1 MFSLCEHHLVPF
13 MGKVRGKI
21 FNNVSCVCM
30 GTFMSERIFQELR
43 KDQHEILIRFLK
55 NVSSIISLVLDNI
68 FYISNNVLLSKPLE

>member
-1 MFSLCEHHLVPF
+1 

-21 FNNVSCVCM
+21 FNNVSCVRM
-30 GTFMSERIFQELR
+30 GTFISERIFQELR

>member
-1 MFSLCEHHLVPF
+1 
-13 MGKVRGKI
+13 
-21 FNNVSCVCM
+21 M
-30 GTFMSERIFQELR
+30 GTFISERIFQELR